1 MKKTSS
7 LSGHIGALITIFLWG
22 TTFISTKVLL
32 RSFQP
37 VEILLIRFIIGA
49 IALFLIY
56 PKIFKFTSWKR
67 EGTFALA
74 GLLGISL
81 YYLCE
86 NLALTYTLA
95 ANIGVIVSIS
105 PLFIAIL
112 SAVLD
117 HKRLS
122 VSFMAGFLLA
132 ITGIAL
138 ISFNGTGGT
147 GHGGIVGDV
156 LALLAAVV
164 WALYSYIVTRMNTFH
179 YNSFQ
184 MTRRTFMYGI
194 IFILPIFWLT
204 HGSINLSTLAEP
216 LNLANILFLGLG
228 ASALCFLLWTFVVQ
242 KLGPVQASI
251 YLYLVPVVT
260 VIAAWLILK
269 EPITP
274 VMIVGIVLTI
284 GGLVLSARN

>member
-67 EGTFALA
+67 EATFALA

-95 ANIGVIVSIS
+95 ANIGVIVSVS

-122 VSFMAGFLLA
+122 GSFMAGFVLA
-132 ITGIAL
+132 IAGIAL
-138 ISFNGTGGT
+138 ISFNGTGGS
-147 GHGGIVGDV
+147 GHGSIVGDV
-156 LALLAAVV
+156 LALLAAVI

-204 HGSINLSTLAEP
+204 HGSINLPTLAEP

-274 VMIVGIVLTI
+274 AMIVGIVLTI

>member
-1 MKKTSS
+1 MKKTSR
-7 LSGHIGALITIFLWG
+7 LSGHIGALITILLWG

-37 VEILLIRFIIGA
+37 VEILLIRFIIGT

-67 EGTFALA
+67 EGTFAIA

-81 YYLCE
+81 YYLFE
-86 NLALTYTLA
+86 NLALSYTLA

-117 HKRLS
+117 HKWLS
-122 VSFMAGFLLA
+122 GSFLAGFVLA
-132 ITGIAL
+132 IAGIAL
-138 ISFNGTGGT
+138 ISFNGLGG
-147 GHGGIVGDV
+147 GGKNSIIGDL
-156 LALLAAVV
+156 LAVLAAVV
-164 WALYSYIVTRMNTFH
+164 WALYSHIVTRMNTYH

-204 HGSINLSTLAEP
+204 HGTINLHNIMQP

-228 ASALCFLLWTFVVQ
+228 ASALCFLLWTFVVR

-274 VMIVGIVLTI
+274 VMIVGILLTI
-284 GGLVLSARN
+284 GGLVLSAR

>member
-95 ANIGVIVSIS
+95 ANIGVIVSVS

-122 VSFMAGFLLA
+122 GSFMAGFVLA
-132 ITGIAL
+132 IAGIAL
-138 ISFNGTGGT
+138 ISFNGTGGS
-147 GHGGIVGDV
+147 GHGSIVGDV
-156 LALLAAVV
+156 LALLAAVI
-164 WALYSYIVTRMNTFH
+164 WALYSYIVTRMNTFY

-204 HGSINLSTLAEP
+204 HGSINLPTLAEP

-251 YLYLVPVVT
+251 YLYLVPVVN

-274 VMIVGIVLTI
+274 AMIVGIVLTI
-284 GGLVLSARN
+284 GGLVLSAR

>member
-95 ANIGVIVSIS
+95 ANIGVIVSVS

-122 VSFMAGFLLA
+122 GSFMAGFVLA
-132 ITGIAL
+132 IAGIAL
-138 ISFNGTGGT
+138 ISFNGTGGS
-147 GHGGIVGDV
+147 GHGSIVGDV
-156 LALLAAVV
+156 LALLAAVI

-204 HGSINLSTLAEP
+204 HGSINLPTLAEP

-228 ASALCFLLWTFVVQ
+228 ASALRFLLWTFVVQ

-274 VMIVGIVLTI
+274 AMIVGIVLTI